1 MSSQLVMDELVEV
14 HNNAFITGDEM
25 RVVLVNLNK
34 AQTVKYISM
43 GTLSLPFL
51 SLKLNFTSEKDTT
64 IEHVDSLISVVD
76 LDLTHAAELSQI
88 WFREQVQS
96 FDLLHIDG

>member
-1 MSSQLVMDELVEV
+1 MDELVEV
-14 HNNAFITGDEM
+14 HNNAFTTGDEM

-43 GTLSLPFL
+43 GTLSLPLL
-51 SLKLNFTSEKDTT
+51 SVKLNFTSEKDTT

-76 LDLTHAAELSQI
+76 LDLTHAA
-88 WFREQVQS
+88 
-96 FDLLHIDG
+96 